1 MTQLRGNSVFPTP
14 GQCRAAS
21 RERDAMSRFHFAV
34 QGFFFFLLN
43 VNISQSKGKSG
54 LGPSD
59 ADHRAPFVTE

>member
-1 MTQLRGNSVFPTP
+1 MCSPHPDSAAQPPGNEMPCLAFIL
-14 GQCRAAS
+14 QY
-21 RERDAMSRFHFAV
+21 RD
-34 QGFFFFLLN
+34 FFFFLLN